1 MAYTTVDNPELFFQ
15 AKTYTGTNSSTAF
28 TLDGSENMQP
38 DLVWLKVRS
47 AGSGQDHTL
56 YDSVRGAT
64 KFIESNTSN
73 AEATGSNYL
82 TSFDSNGFTLGN
94 DQSHVNA
101 SGDTYVSWNWKAG
114 TSFTN
119 DASSTGIG
127 SIDSSGSFNNDAGF
141 SIVTYT
147 GNGSSGATVK
157 HGMNQKPSMF
167 IIKDRDN
174 SNEGWMVYHK
184 FWGATKYQRLNET
197 GAVATGSAYFNNTE
211 PTSSVFTIG
220 NNDVVNKS
228 GDKYVTYCFA
238 EKQGYSK
245 FGSYVGNGS
254 SSGTYI
260 HLGFKPAFVLG
271 RRSDSAG
278 GWWILDSK
286 RSGGFNLNDEYLLA
300 NDSQTE
306 ADDGSFASD
315 FLSNGWK
322 ARATNGNFNASGG
335 TYIYMAFAENPFVS
349 STGVPATA
357 R

>member
-1 MAYTTVDNPELFFQ
+1 MAYTTIDDPSAYFQ
-15 AKTYTGTNSSTAF
+15 TTLYTGNGGTQSITNTGNSD
-28 TLDGSENMQP
+28 LQP
-38 DLVWLKVRS
+38 DWIWIKARNEAEHHNLV
-47 AGSGQDHTL
+47 
-56 YDSVRGAT
+56 DSVRGNT
-64 KFIESNTSN
+64 KVVYSSMSNSEDTTSIQV
-73 AEATGSNYL
+73 
-82 TSFDSNGFTLGN
+82 TSFASDGFALG
-94 DQSHVNA
+94 
-101 SGDTYVSWNWKAG
+101 SGTNTNKNNITYAAWQWKAG

-127 SIDSSGSFNNDAGF
+127 SIDSAGSFNNDAGF

-157 HGMNQKPSMF
+157 HGMNQKPAMF

-245 FGSYVGNGS
+245 FGSYAANENVNGPFVY
-254 SSGTYI
+254 T
-260 HLGFKPAFVLG
+260 GFKPAFVILRQSNLG
-271 RRSDSAG
+271 RD
-278 GWWILDSK
+278 WHMFDNK
-286 RSGGFNLNDEYLLA
+286 RSTFNAVGRYLRPNVSGA
-300 NDSQTE
+300 EDSGE
-306 ADDGSFASD
+306 DYLDL
-315 FLSNGWK
+315 LSNGFK
-322 ARATNGNFNASGG
+322 LKNTGNRFNDADG
-335 TYIYMAFAENPFVS
+335 TYIFMAFAESPFVT
-349 STGVPATA
+349 STGIPTTA

>member
-1 MAYTTVDNPELFFQ
+1 MAYTTIDDPSAYFQ
-15 AKTYTGTNSSTAF
+15 TTLYTGNGGTQSITNTGNSD
-28 TLDGSENMQP
+28 LQP
-38 DLVWLKVRS
+38 DWIWIKARNEAEHHNLV
-47 AGSGQDHTL
+47 
-56 YDSVRGAT
+56 DSVRGNT
-64 KFIESNTSN
+64 KVVYSSMSNSEDTTSIQV
-73 AEATGSNYL
+73 
-82 TSFDSNGFTLGN
+82 TSFASDGFALG
-94 DQSHVNA
+94 
-101 SGDTYVSWNWKAG
+101 SGTNTNKNNITYTALQWKAG

-127 SIDSSGSFNNDAGF
+127 SIDSAGSFNNDAGF

-147 GNGSSGATVK
+147 GNGSSGATIK
-157 HGMNQKPSMF
+157 HGMNQKPAMF

-245 FGSYVGNGS
+245 FGSYAANENVNGPFVY
-254 SSGTYI
+254 T
-260 HLGFKPAFVLG
+260 GFKPAFVILRQSNLG
-271 RRSDSAG
+271 RD
-278 GWWILDSK
+278 WHMFDNK
-286 RSGGFNLNDEYLLA
+286 RSTFNAVGRYLRPNVSGA
-300 NDSQTE
+300 EDSGE
-306 ADDGSFASD
+306 DYLDL
-315 FLSNGWK
+315 LSNGFK
-322 ARATNGNFNASGG
+322 IKNTGNRFNDAGG
-335 TYIYMAFAENPFVS
+335 TYIYMAFAENPFVT
-349 STGVPATA
+349 STGIPTPA